1 MIYYRTKIMW
11 MKQFKTKVSSFGGI
25 GRSLFLALVLAVAV
39 SVTGCANQNV
49 VRKSDKIKIGVTI
62 YDQYDTFLS
71 QYMDVF
77 LKKFDADANVDV
89 VTYNASQS
97 QQTQNSQVKKM
108 IEDGCD
114 VICVNLVDR
123 TDPATVIDAAKK
135 ADVPII
141 FFNRELVEGDI
152 GRWNRLYYVGANAA
166 QSGILEGELAASTC
180 LSDKTIDRN
189 DDGMIQYI
197 VLEGEAGHQD
207 AIVRTEYS
215 VDTLVKKGVKVD
227 KLGYAIANW
236 NRAQAQTKV
245 AQFIENYGDG
255 IELIVSNNDDMAL
268 GAIDAYEAAGMIKS
282 DWPAI
287 FGIDGT
293 TVGLEAVRDDK
304 MTGTVYNDKE
314 GQAQAMYRLAI
325 TLAKGDSIEELSDEF
340 EVTDGKYI
348 RLPYE
353 KITATNINKY
363 LSR

>member
-1 MIYYRTKIMW
+1 MKDHLWKKI
-11 MKQFKTKVSSFGGI
+11 FARVRHCSRRFLIAGCLVP
-25 GRSLFLALVLAVAV
+25 LFATIL
-39 SVTGCANQNV
+39 SGCTTNSAA
-49 VRKSDKIKIGVTI
+49 RPSDKIKIGVTI

-71 QYMDVF
+71 QYMDCF
-77 LKKFDADANVDV
+77 TKELEADEDVDV
-89 VTYNASQS
+89 VVYNASQS
-97 QQTQNSQVKKM
+97 QQTQNAQVKKM

-123 TDPATVIDAAKK
+123 TDPSTVIDAAKK

-152 GRWNRLYYVGANAA
+152 GRWNRLFYVGADAA

-180 LSDKTIDRN
+180 LSDKSIDRN
-189 DDGMIQYI
+189 GDGKIQYI

-215 VDTLVKKGVKVD
+215 VDTLVKKGVEVD

-245 AQFIENYGDG
+245 ASFIENYGDG
-255 IELIVSNNDDMAL
+255 IELIMSNNDDMAL
-268 GAIDAYEAAGMIKS
+268 GAIDAYEAAGMLKS
-282 DWPAI
+282 DWPVI

-314 GQAQAMYRLAI
+314 GQAEAMYRLAV
-325 TLAKGDSIEELSDEF
+325 TLGHGGSIEELADEF
-340 EVTDGKYI
+340 EITDGKYI
-348 RLPYE
+348 RLSYE

>member
-1 MIYYRTKIMW
+1 
-11 MKQFKTKVSSFGGI
+11 MKG
-25 GRSLFLALVLAVAV
+25 LFLKELFVAIRNNCRYLLILTCLLVLSA
-39 SVTGCANQNV
+39 SGLCGCASQKPA
-49 VRKSDKIKIGVTI
+49 RPSDKIKIGVTI

-71 QYMDVF
+71 QYMDCF
-77 LKKFDADANVDV
+77 TKELEADEDVDV
-89 VTYNASQS
+89 VVYNASQS

-123 TDPATVIDAAKK
+123 TDPSTVIDAAKK

-152 GRWNRLYYVGANAA
+152 GRWNRLFYVGADAA

-180 LSDKTIDRN
+180 LSDKSIDRN
-189 DDGMIQYI
+189 GDGKIQYI

-215 VDTLVKKGVKVD
+215 VDTLVKKGVEVD

-245 AQFIENYGDG
+245 ASFIENYGDG
-255 IELIVSNNDDMAL
+255 IELIMSNNDDMAL
-268 GAIDAYEAAGMIKS
+268 GAIDAYEAAGMLKS
-282 DWPAI
+282 DWPVI

-314 GQAQAMYRLAI
+314 GQAQAMYRLAVTI
-325 TLAKGDSIEELSDEF
+325 ARGGSIEDLSDEF
-340 EVTDGKYI
+340 EITDGKYI
-348 RLPYE
+348 RLSYE